1 VCAVAINVY
10 IVRLFL
16 NGKRAQ
22 EISLFC
28 IIINRPS
35 ISILGTLKNTIMKKY
50 ILATLMVLLITP
62 IQPKPVYKRV
72 WDKAVEIWK
81 GWICG

>member
-1 VCAVAINVY
+1 
-10 IVRLFL
+10 
-16 NGKRAQ
+16 
-22 EISLFC
+22 
-28 IIINRPS
+28 
-35 ISILGTLKNTIMKKY
+35 MKKY